1 MRATRVWKQLVGV
14 DDRTVIDDVEFEDD
28 DGVVVVHCRPRRP
41 RKRRCG
47 RCERVSPGYDQGEG
61 RRRWRGL
68 DLGTVKVFLEAD
80 APRVDCSVHGVTVAA
95 VPWARH
101 DAGFTRDFE
110 DQAAWLATQASQS
123 AIRQLMRIAWV
134 TVGRIIARVVAER
147 GEGVDPLEGLRRIGI
162 DEISHRKGHNYLTVV
177 VDHDSGRLV
186 WVKAGRSKKTVEA
199 FFDDLGKQRCA
210 QIRLVSAD
218 AADWIGDVV
227 AERCKNAVRCM
238 DPFHVV
244 QWATKALDDVRREV
258 WNDARRAGQ
267 KAVAKELK
275 GARYALWKNPED
287 LTERQQAKL
296 ADIAK
301 TNQRLYRA
309 YLLKEQLRMV
319 FHQDTAE
326 DAIVLLDAW
335 LAWASRS
342 QIPAFV
348 KLARSIRKHKTRIH
362 AALIHGLSNARVES
376 MNQKLRLIMR
386 RAFGFRSIDALIGLA
401 MLAHGGLCPP
411 LPGRTATA

>member
-1 MRATRVWKQLVGV
+1 MIGV
-14 DDRTVIDDVEFEDD
+14 DDRTVIEDVNFVDD
-28 DGVVVVHCRPRRP
+28 DAVVVRVRRRRP
-41 RKRRCG
+41 KKGRCG
-47 RCERVSPGYDQGEG
+47 HCERVSAGYDNGEG

-68 DLGTVKVFLEAD
+68 DLGTVRVLLEAD
-80 APRVDCSVHGVTVAA
+80 APRVRCVEHGVTVIA

-101 DAGFTRDFE
+101 GAGFTRDFE

-147 GEGVDPLEGLRRIGI
+147 GAGVDALEGLSRIGI
-162 DEISHRKGHNYLTVV
+162 DEISHLKGHNYLTVV

-199 FFDDLGKQRCA
+199 SFDDLGSERCA
-210 QIRLVSAD
+210 KIRLVSAD

-227 AERCKNAVRCM
+227 TERCRNAVRCM

-244 QWATKALDDVRREV
+244 QWATNALDDVRREV

-296 ADIAK
+296 A
-301 TNQRLYRA
+301 
-309 YLLKEQLRMV
+309 
-319 FHQDTAE
+319 
-326 DAIVLLDAW
+326 
-335 LAWASRS
+335 
-342 QIPAFV
+342 
-348 KLARSIRKHKTRIH
+348 
-362 AALIHGLSNARVES
+362 G
-376 MNQKLRLIMR
+376 
-386 RAFGFRSIDALIGLA
+386 
-401 MLAHGGLCPP
+401 
-411 LPGRTATA
+411 

>member
-1 MRATRVWKQLVGV
+1 MRATRVWKRLIGV
-14 DDRTVIDDVEFEDD
+14 DDRTVIEDIEFEDD
-28 DGVVVVHCRPRRP
+28 DEQVVVHVRPRRP

-47 RCERVSPGYDQGEG
+47 RCEQLSPGYDNGDG

-68 DLGTVKVFLEAD
+68 DLGTVKVWLEAD
-80 APRVDCSVHGVTVAA
+80 APRVRCAEHGVTVIA

-123 AIRQLMRIAWV
+123 AIKSLMRIAWV
-134 TVGRIIARVVAER
+134 TVGRIIARVVGER
-147 GEGVDPLEGLRRIGI
+147 GAGVDPLAGLVRIGI

-186 WVKAGRSKKTVEA
+186 WVKPGRNKKTVEA
-199 FFDDLGKQRCA
+199 FFDALGAERCA

-227 AERCKNAVRCM
+227 AERCPKAVRCM
-238 DPFHVV
+238 DPFHVC
-244 QWATKALDDVRREV
+244 QWATKALDDVRRET

-267 KAVAKELK
+267 KAVAKDLK
-275 GARYALWKNPED
+275 GARYALWKNPQD

-296 ADIAK
+296 ADIAR
-301 TNQRLYRA
+301 TNKRLYRA
-309 YLLKEQLRMV
+309 YLLKEQLRKV

-326 DAIVLLDAW
+326 QAIKLLGEW

-342 QIPAFV
+342 QVPAFV
-348 KLARSIRKHKTRIH
+348 KLARAIREHKTRIH
-362 AALIHGLSNARVES
+362 AALLHGLSNARVES
-376 MNQKLRLIMR
+376 MNQKLRLVMR
-386 RAFGFRSIDALIGLA
+386 RAFGFRSVEALIGLA
-401 MLAHGGLCPP
+401 FLAHGGLCPP
-411 LPGRTATA
+411 LPGRVTTA

>member
-1 MRATRVWKQLVGV
+1 MRSTRVWKQLIGV
-14 DDRTVIDDVEFEDD
+14 DDRTVIEGVEFEDD
-28 DGVVVVHCRPRRP
+28 DDVVVVRVRPRRP
-41 RKRRCG
+41 KKRRCG
-47 RCERVSPGYDQGEG
+47 RCERSAPGYDNGAG

-68 DLGTVKVFLEAD
+68 DLGTVKVVLEAD
-80 APRVDCSVHGVTVAA
+80 APRVDCPEHGVTVLA

-110 DQAAWLATQASQS
+110 DQTAWLATHASKS
-123 AIRQLMRIAWV
+123 ALTKLLRIAWV
-134 TVGRIIARVVAER
+134 TVGRVIARVVAER
-147 GEGVDPLEGLRRIGI
+147 GEGVDPLEGLARIGI
-162 DEISHRKGHNYLTVV
+162 DEISHRRGHNYLTVV

-186 WVKAGRSKKTVEA
+186 WTRAGRNKKTMEA
-199 FFDDLGKQRCA
+199 FFDDLGERRCA

-227 AERCKNAVRCM
+227 ADRCTNAVRCM

-244 QWATKALDDVRREV
+244 QWVTDALDEVRRDV
-258 WNDARRAGQ
+258 WNSARRAGQ

-287 LTERQQAKL
+287 LTERQQGKL

-309 YLLKEQLRMV
+309 YLLKEQLRQV

-326 DAIVLLDAW
+326 DAIALLDRW

-342 QIPAFV
+342 QLPAFV

-376 MNQKLRLIMR
+376 LNQKLRLIMR
-386 RAFGFRSIDALIGLA
+386 RAFGFRSVEALIGLA

-411 LPGRTATA
+411 LPGRVTTA